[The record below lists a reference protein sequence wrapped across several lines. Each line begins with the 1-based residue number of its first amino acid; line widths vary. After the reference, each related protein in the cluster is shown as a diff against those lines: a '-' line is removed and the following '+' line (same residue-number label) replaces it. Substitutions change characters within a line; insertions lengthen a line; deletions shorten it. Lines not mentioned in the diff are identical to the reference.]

1 MAVAAFGQNAGMDF
15 CGLLPNENFRIATG
29 RCTDAGGLP
38 QALWYFRDETIALA
52 KPGLPLA
59 GFARGL
65 PVRED
70 LANWARANP
79 PGSALDYPPLVWI
92 GAPAVER
99 AARISRV
106 ATAVTTSRGEVAL
119 ELAARLPL
127 NQSWFDASSAAFF
140 CGRPVKLRGNHADDS
155 FVARTLWPEDFR
167 LPEAPPDVA
176 LAADPAAVRAWV
188 RAQSQGGARSP
199 FAVERAWRRPESGG
213 PQPGQPLFGMIL
225 NGAQGDDD
233 EAHGG
238 HFALIT
244 GRVGAAGALD
254 DLLVYNFYTLDAESE
269 KGTIA
274 APVPL
279 DNYLGDLNS
288 GQAWYRPSYL
298 LLATLAEPRVA
309 AHLHSALARVY
320 NQFYRHQL
328 AYQHSRANCA
338 GISVTTLRTL
348 GWQVPVRGAESWL
361 KAIPALPLVAARRA
375 SLARGK
381 AVFDYLT
388 EDRTLLY
395 PAVAFAEI
403 SADLLR
409 LVAGEGGRPLS
420 ELERLVAADV
430 DEILLVRVPQFPSSR
445 AWGDWPVE
453 SSAEYTACVPKDPA
467 QHRIIP
473 LPPRPFP
480 AELRD
485 PRSPRE
491 PPLRSDYAA
500 AAWGVALLGAALLI
514 LRQLWE

>member
-1 MAVAAFGQNAGMDF
+1 
-15 CGLLPNENFRIATG
+15 
-29 RCTDAGGLP
+29 
-38 QALWYFRDETIALA
+38 
-52 KPGLPLA
+52 
-59 GFARGL
+59 
-65 PVRED
+65 
-70 LANWARANP
+70 
-79 PGSALDYPPLVWI
+79 
-92 GAPAVER
+92 
-99 AARISRV
+99 
-106 ATAVTTSRGEVAL
+106 
-119 ELAARLPL
+119 
-127 NQSWFDASSAAFF
+127 
-140 CGRPVKLRGNHADDS
+140 
-155 FVARTLWPEDFR
+155 
-167 LPEAPPDVA
+167 
-176 LAADPAAVRAWV
+176 
-188 RAQSQGGARSP
+188 
-199 FAVERAWRRPESGG
+199 
-213 PQPGQPLFGMIL
+213 MIL

-338 GISVTTLRTL
+338 GISVATLRTL

-361 KAIPALPLVAARRA
+361 KAIPALPLVAARHA

-403 SADLLR
+403 SRRPAAPGR
-409 LVAGEGGRPLS
+409 RGGRPPA
-420 ELERLVAADV
+420 VGT
-430 DEILLVRVPQFPSSR
+430 R
-445 AWGDWPVE
+445 A
-453 SSAEYTACVPKDPA
+453 PA
-467 QHRIIP
+467 RG
-473 LPPRPFP
+473 R
-480 AELRD
+480 R
-485 PRSPRE
+485 
-491 PPLRSDYAA
+491 
-500 AAWGVALLGAALLI
+500 
-514 LRQLWE
+514 